1 MKTLIVIPARL
12 GSWRFPDKPL
22 TMIEGLPMV
31 EHVYR
36 RSLLAANIDEVVVA
50 VCEEKL
56 VEACRV
62 FGAKVIMTSKECQT
76 ATDRV
81 AEAAKTLGY
90 IGTDSIVIN
99 VQGDEPVVPPPV
111 IEMTTNLIGSD
122 PKIKCVNLVEEV
134 KDPSDLHN
142 EHRIKA
148 VLSINNRLIYLTRQA
163 IPAAVFDIKNRA
175 VFYRQTCVMAF
186 RGDALQAFSQLRRT
200 PLELIEGIDML
211 RLIEHD
217 LPITSGISQYIT
229 QPVDTP
235 ADIAKVKVM
244 LKTDEWFKSGYAKR
258 RQS

>member
-36 RSLLAANIDEVVVA
+36 RSLLAANIDEVVMA

-56 VEACRV
+56 LDACRA
-62 FGAKVIMTSKECQT
+62 FGAKVVLTSQECPT

-81 AEAAKTLGY
+81 AEAAKNLGY
-90 IGTDSIVIN
+90 IDSDSIVVN

-111 IEMTTNLIGSD
+111 IEMTCDLIKADS
-122 PKIKCVNLVEEV
+122 KRQCVNLVEEI
-134 KDPSDLHN
+134 KDFSDLNN
-142 EHRIKA
+142 EHRVKA

-163 IPAAVFDIKNRA
+163 IPTSVFDIKKRA

-186 RGDALQAFSQLRRT
+186 RGDALQSFSELKRT

-211 RLIEHD
+211 RFIEND
-217 LPITSGISQYIT
+217 LPVFSGISSFST

-235 ADIAKVKVM
+235 ADIIKVKEI
-244 LKTDEWFKSGYAKR
+244 LKTDKWFSNKYLS
-258 RQS
+258 